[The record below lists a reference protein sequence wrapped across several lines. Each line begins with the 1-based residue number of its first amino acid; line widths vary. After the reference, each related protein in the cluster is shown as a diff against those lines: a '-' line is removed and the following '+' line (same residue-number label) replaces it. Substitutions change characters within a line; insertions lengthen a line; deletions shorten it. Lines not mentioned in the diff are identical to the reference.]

1 MTFKSFETL
10 ALGLE
15 DPKAKKKASN
25 SYSVIEKEYWK
36 MVDQ

>member
-15 DPKAKKKASN
+15 DPKAKKASN